1 MPTKVFGN
9 YFLFKWNL
17 CSLLLKKA
25 YEIKAS
31 QLKPIQVKAGLGD
44 PPNEF
49 TINDGWS
56 GNFIRK
62 YKLHFDKK
70 NRKKF

>member
-1 MPTKVFGN
+1 M
-9 YFLFKWNL
+9 
-17 CSLLLKKA
+17 LLKKA